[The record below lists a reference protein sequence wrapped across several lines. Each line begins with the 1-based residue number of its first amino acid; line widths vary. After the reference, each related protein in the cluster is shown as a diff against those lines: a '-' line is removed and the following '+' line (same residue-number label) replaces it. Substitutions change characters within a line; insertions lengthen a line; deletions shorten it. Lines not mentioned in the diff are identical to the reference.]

1 MKLAAAVVCGLLF
14 AGQATPPRDRPVT
27 GPANAVIRGRV
38 VAAAT
43 GEPLHRVRVTL
54 NTANPNPPT
63 AVTDTRGQFEMTVPA
78 GSYSM
83 TATRA
88 GSLPRGLSREPV
100 DRATDQ
106 DHADDDPDDRS
117 PEHGARG
124 T

>member
-1 MKLAAAVVCGLLF
+1 MNFAAAVVCGLLF

-27 GPANAVIRGRV
+27 APANAVLRGRV

-54 NTANPNPPT
+54 NTANPNPPS

-88 GSLPRGLSREPV
+88 GYLSIQYGQRRSREAGRAIELRAGDVLEGVDMALPR
-100 DRATDQ
+100 
-106 DHADDDPDDRS
+106 
-117 PEHGARG
+117 
-124 T
+124 